1 MAQLINS
8 VVKNV
13 STKKSGSPPSLKLLL
28 AKWEPAFSANWPIR
42 LAMRESRKTQI
53 FDLLSFGD
61 PRKSKI
67 FGTGTSTL
75 FVSHFTPKLPSTEG
89 FSKRGL

>member
-8 VVKNV
+8 VDKNG

-28 AKWEPAFSANWPIR
+28 AKWEPSFSAIWRIR

-53 FDLLSFGD
+53 FDLLSFVD

-67 FGTGTSTL
+67 FGTSTTAL
-75 FVSHFTPKLPSTEG
+75 FVSHTRRDSFH
-89 FSKRGL
+89 